1 MQSKRFDV
9 AVRLSERP
17 WAHKGR
23 LKDSPEA
30 LEEVRHVLRLMNGVD
45 LLTLPQ
51 RPGMHRSASKALP
64 APPQENPTCRRTRR
78 TRRTRHRRSAL
89 TADVREAHRRPSVT
103 RLTLDEKM
111 GCLHSVHARRRA
123 PGHRGLPH
131 RPGGPE
137 RRVPEVT
144 LGRSLHGWSRSR
156 SPPRTPTTRFSISI
170 AASRLTPAA
179 NSRSAHLRPRS

>member
-1 MQSKRFDV
+1 MGTQGSLQRFLRGTGGGSPCSPPD
-9 AVRLSERP
+9 ERI
-17 WAHKGR
+17 G
-23 LKDSPEA
+23 
-30 LEEVRHVLRLMNGVD
+30 
-45 LLTLPQ
+45 LLTLSQ
-51 RPGMHRSASKALP
+51 CLGMHRSASKALL
-64 APPQENPTCRRTRR
+64 APPQGNPTCLHTRR
-78 TRRTRHRRSAL
+78 THHRRSAL

-170 AASRLTPAA
+170 GASRLTPAA